1 MKLWF
6 RLTIVCGA
14 LLGLLLGRTPPADW
28 NYQLHAVRSGPCSD
42 QGKETASDSFT
53 ASVVESMECDPARAA
68 SLESLVLDRT
78 LTASNTGPP
87 GQETHGPAEPM
98 GPWRVAGQAGNS
110 NQRHRATFSTNL
122 LAFYRRIKK
131 SVPQQALASP
141 APDFQRLPLIPR
153 PVQGLRGAS

>member
-14 LLGLLLGRTPPADW
+14 LLGLLLGLTPPADW
-28 NYQLHAVRSGPCSD
+28 NYQSHAVRSGPGFD
-42 QGKETASDSFT
+42 HGKETASDSFT

-68 SLESLVLDRT
+68 SLESLVLDRG

-87 GQETHGPAEPM
+87 GQETHGPAQPM

-110 NQRHRATFSTNL
+110 NQRQRATFSTNL
-122 LAFYRRIKK
+122 LALDRPIKK
-131 SVPQQALASP
+131 SALN
-141 APDFQRLPLIPR
+141 
-153 PVQGLRGAS
+153 

>member
-14 LLGLLLGRTPPADW
+14 LLGLLLGLTLPADW
-28 NYQLHAVRSGPCSD
+28 NYQSHAVRSGPCFD

-68 SLESLVLDRT
+68 SLESLVRDRA

-87 GQETHGPAEPM
+87 GQEAHGPAEPM
-98 GPWRVAGQAGNS
+98 GPWRVVGQAGNS

-122 LAFYRRIKK
+122 LAFDHQIKN
-131 SVPQQALASP
+131 
-141 APDFQRLPLIPR
+141 
-153 PVQGLRGAS
+153 RGFATGFS

>member
-14 LLGLLLGRTPPADW
+14 LLGLLLGLTPPADW
-28 NYQLHAVRSGPCSD
+28 NYQSHVVRSGPGFD
-42 QGKETASDSFT
+42 QGKETASDSST
-53 ASVVESMECDPARAA
+53 ASVVERMKCDPARA
-68 SLESLVLDRT
+68 SLESLVLDRA

-122 LAFYRRIKK
+122 LAFDRRIKN
-131 SVPQQALASP
+131 
-141 APDFQRLPLIPR
+141 
-153 PVQGLRGAS
+153 RGSATGFS

>member
-1 MKLWF
+1 MSSYVLD
-6 RLTIVCGA
+6 TT
-14 LLGLLLGRTPPADW
+14 LGLLLGLTPPADW
-28 NYQLHAVRSGPCSD
+28 NYQSHAVRSGPYFD
-42 QGKETASDSFT
+42 QGKASDSFT
-53 ASVVESMECDPARAA
+53 ASVVESMKCDPARAA
-68 SLESLVLDRT
+68 SLESLVRDRA

-87 GQETHGPAEPM
+87 GQETHGPAQPM